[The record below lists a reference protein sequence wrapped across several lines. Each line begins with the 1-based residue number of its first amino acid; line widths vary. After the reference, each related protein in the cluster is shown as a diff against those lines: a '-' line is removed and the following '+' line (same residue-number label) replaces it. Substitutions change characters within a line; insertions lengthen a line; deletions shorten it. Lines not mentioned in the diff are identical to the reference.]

1 ISPPSFDLLPRPK
14 IRPAGV
20 ETQLLDLEY
29 GLFKPL
35 KDKGVFKNVS
45 LSGGAILFGP
55 PGTGKTSI
63 VGLVAATARVPVVVL
78 RTNTVHS
85 KWIHTLLPSH
95 AELLLLLLLLLL
107 LIRVRANIFKEARDN
122 APSAILIDELEC
134 VFPSRVAST
143 ATEAHKAMLYQLL
156 TELDDSKNARERR
169 HRDHQLSTNT
179 STQPSQPS
187 QQSSSVSAQRSRQFW
202 TSHQQTH
209 LVRLI
214 KDKQDFQTMF
224 LPGHNEAIPDKLKM
238 QGNPMLRGMSREIF
252 PADEQK
258 TPDQMRQKIK
268 GLCKTYFRERD

>member
-1 ISPPSFDLLPRPK
+1 

-169 HRDHQLSTNT
+169 HRDHQLRSMAPCFAAFR
-179 STQPSQPS
+179 SKSRCPCPPKGSDS
-187 QQSSSVSAQRSRQFW
+187 RSSSIIYLSAAASIEFPTISW
-202 TSHQQTH
+202 TSLLDTCM
-209 LVRLI
+209 
-214 KDKQDFQTMF
+214 DAAAAT
-224 LPGHNEAIPDKLKM
+224 
-238 QGNPMLRGMSREIF
+238 
-252 PADEQK
+252 
-258 TPDQMRQKIK
+258 
-268 GLCKTYFRERD
+268 